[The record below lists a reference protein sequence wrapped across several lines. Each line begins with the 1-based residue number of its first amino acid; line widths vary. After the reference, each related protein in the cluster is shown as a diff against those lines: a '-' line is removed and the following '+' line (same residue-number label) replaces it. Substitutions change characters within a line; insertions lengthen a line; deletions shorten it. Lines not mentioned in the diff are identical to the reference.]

1 VAKSTDSVLTTA
13 VQPSQYPTGPD
24 GATATELIIDPARFR
39 AVFTADLPQLQSDV
53 YALSQRPIAAA
64 AFEERNG
71 PAAWKN
77 LPAWAAVGTADH
89 AAGSDVVRQMAE
101 RAGATVTEIDGSH
114 VIMISQP
121 DAVTTVILD
130 ALKAVG

>member
-1 VAKSTDSVLTTA
+1 
-13 VQPSQYPTGPD
+13 
-24 GATATELIIDPARFR
+24 
-39 AVFTADLPQLQSDV
+39 
-53 YALSQRPIAAA
+53 
-64 AFEERNG
+64 
-71 PAAWKN
+71 
-77 LPAWAAVGTADH
+77 VGTADH

>member
-1 VAKSTDSVLTTA
+1 LL
-13 VQPSQYPTGPD
+13 PSQYRTTAD
-24 GATATELIIDPARFR
+24 GGTATELIIDPARFR
-39 AVFTADLPQLQSDV
+39 AVFTADLPQLESDV

-71 PAAWKN
+71 PAAWKD
-77 LPAWAAVGTADH
+77 LPVRAAVGTADH

-101 RAGATVTEIDGSH
+101 RAGAEITEIEGSH

-121 DAVTTVILD
+121 DKVTAVILD
-130 ALKAVG
+130 ALKAVS